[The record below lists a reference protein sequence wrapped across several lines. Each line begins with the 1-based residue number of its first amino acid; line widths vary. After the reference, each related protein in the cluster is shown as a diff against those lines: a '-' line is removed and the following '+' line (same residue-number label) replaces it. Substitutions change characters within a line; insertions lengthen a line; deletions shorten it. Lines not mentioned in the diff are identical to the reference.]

1 MARSVVARD
10 GVHWRVGRQWL
21 PFRVR
26 LRRDDWRDAAP
37 SDLGDLAVF
46 DSPGGLVAGV
56 VAIAAVILLLLVIW
70 PIVAIA
76 LELVLVA
83 LILIGVVV
91 GRVILRRPWTVVA
104 RSDREQRTW
113 SVVGW
118 RRSGRMIDAVAGAL
132 ERGGELPPGATA
144 EAA

>member
-10 GVHWRVGRQWL
+10 GVRWRVGRQWL

-26 LRRDDWRDAAP
+26 LRRDDWREAGP
-37 SDLGDLAVF
+37 SDLGDLALF
-46 DSPGGLVAGV
+46 DSPGGLVAGL
-56 VAIAAVILLLLVIW
+56 VATVAVILLFLVVW

-76 LELVLVA
+76 LELVLLAIVLVGA
-83 LILIGVVV
+83 VG
-91 GRVILRRPWTVVA
+91 GRVILRRPWPVVA
-104 RSDREQRTW
+104 RSDRKEHTW

-118 RRSGRMIDAVAGAL
+118 RRSGRLIDDVAEAL
-132 ERGGELPPGATA
+132 ERGRELPPGATT